1 MGSLF
6 RTIKGRIGRKQ
17 YWIGSL
23 LLFLA
28 MMAIVLIVAAIRGT
42 EALHYANGASWGASM
57 LITAVI
63 LAASVPL
70 VVKRLQDRNKSAWT

>member
-1 MGSLF
+1 MDSLF
-6 RTIKGRIGRKQ
+6 RTIEGRISRKQ

-42 EALHYANGASWGASM
+42 EALHYANGASRGASM